1 MGTPNRYTRLM
12 ARREKLNRE
21 SYNPQVWRK
30 GKRIT
35 DTTELRNWKISEI
48 QRINRLLGGRS
59 PTRKTIRTIT
69 GIELTE
75 ARKKIGKPPS
85 GKYPPKA
92 ISFVADKIEGDL
104 KSNTYSTKGNS
115 LLLYNL
121 SENKAVRVKADT
133 LTVDTSKGLKGITI
147 KKRNLLS
154 SWKDLY

>member
-1 MGTPNRYTRLM
+1 MANRYTKLM
-12 ARREKLNRE
+12 SKREKLNRE
-21 SYNPQVWRK
+21 SYNPAVWRK

-35 DTTELRNWKISEI
+35 DKTELRNWKISEI
-48 QRINRLLGGRS
+48 QRINRFLGGRS

-85 GKYPPKA
+85 GKHQPKA

-104 KSNTYSTKGNS
+104 KSNTYSAKGNS

-121 SENKAVRVKADT
+121 SENKAVRVKADS
-133 LTVDTSKGLKGITI
+133 LTVDTSKGLKGVTI